1 MKKGYKEKKRIKHK
15 PGKQAGGTHKS
26 GKQKS
31 LKYTGIFQ
39 AVQAGFGFVK
49 TDSTGEE
56 LFIPRDCVHS
66 AMHGDTVE
74 VKVIHPARGGKSA
87 EADITRVVE
96 RGTDSVVGTFEA
108 GNISRR
114 TGEMSYGFVVPDNK
128 HYNDDIFVSRERSK
142 GAKEGDKVVVRI
154 TDYGNKS
161 RGHKPEGIIT
171 EILGDIYTPGVDIT
185 SIVRGYGLPERF
197 TKEVLLEAE
206 KVAHPAD
213 ETDISERTDFR
224 DRMTVTIDG
233 DDSKDFDDAVSLY
246 RKGEAWVLGV
256 HIADVSEYV
265 KEHSELDKEAFKR
278 GTSVYLPDRV
288 IPMLPEVLSNGICS
302 LNPDEERLTLS
313 CVMKLDD
320 KGRVK
325 SSKIVEGVIR
335 SRHRMTYANVQRI
348 LDGDEAVRKEYEDVV
363 PMLEDMN
370 RVARLIR
377 SRRVKHGA
385 IDFDLPE
392 ADIILDESGKAV
404 DVRLHDRNDAT
415 RLIEDF
421 MLMANAVV
429 AETFAVMHMP
439 FIYRIHDEPDADSI
453 RELAYFVSGFGYHL
467 KLKKDDNAGSKELQ
481 KLIKDTE
488 GTEAERLIRSLA
500 LRAMKQAGYSTE
512 CKGHYGL
519 AMEYYTHFTS
529 PIRRYPDLQIHRII
543 KEYLRNELTGK
554 RISHYHEILGKV
566 AEQSG
571 FLERRA
577 DDVERDADKLK
588 MVEYMTGHIGEE
600 YDGIIS
606 GVTDWGIYV
615 ELPNCIEGMIPLR
628 DMSDDYYELD
638 DMRHQVK
645 GRATG
650 MTYRLGAGIR
660 VKIIRA
666 DKLSCEIDMAVAE
679 QDR

>member
-114 TGEMSYGFVVPDNK
+114 TGEMSYGFVVPDNN

-206 KVAHPAD
+206 RVAHPAD
-213 ETDISERTDFR
+213 EADISERTDFR

-320 KGRVK
+320 K
-325 SSKIVEGVIR
+325 
-335 SRHRMTYANVQRI
+335 
-348 LDGDEAVRKEYEDVV
+348 
-363 PMLEDMN
+363 
-370 RVARLIR
+370 
-377 SRRVKHGA
+377 
-385 IDFDLPE
+385 
-392 ADIILDESGKAV
+392 
-404 DVRLHDRNDAT
+404 
-415 RLIEDF
+415 
-421 MLMANAVV
+421 
-429 AETFAVMHMP
+429 
-439 FIYRIHDEPDADSI
+439 
-453 RELAYFVSGFGYHL
+453 
-467 KLKKDDNAGSKELQ
+467 
-481 KLIKDTE
+481 
-488 GTEAERLIRSLA
+488 A
-500 LRAMKQAGYSTE
+500 LRI
-512 CKGHYGL
+512 
-519 AMEYYTHFTS
+519 F
-529 PIRRYPDLQIHRII
+529 
-543 KEYLRNELTGK
+543 
-554 RISHYHEILGKV
+554 
-566 AEQSG
+566 
-571 FLERRA
+571 
-577 DDVERDADKLK
+577 
-588 MVEYMTGHIGEE
+588 
-600 YDGIIS
+600 
-606 GVTDWGIYV
+606 
-615 ELPNCIEGMIPLR
+615 
-628 DMSDDYYELD
+628 
-638 DMRHQVK
+638 
-645 GRATG
+645 
-650 MTYRLGAGIR
+650 
-660 VKIIRA
+660 
-666 DKLSCEIDMAVAE
+666 
-679 QDR
+679 